1 MSRLNPVTLITG
13 AATAAGANYARALAS
28 RAQGGLI
35 LVDENDEAL
44 GQVADSLA
52 VAPERVST
60 LAFDVKDDARWTQA
74 SNFIESQYGRLDWA
88 IVHDI
93 AHAAAPAETDLVNWG
108 NERPAA
114 LDGVFHSLRSL
125 MLLMQH
131 NSQGGAIVV
140 SASAAALAA
149 DLKDPAKLGL
159 LQLMRMAAGEGA
171 HDNIRIN
178 AIVPGSAGSAE
189 APLLADLVRD
199 TGSERAALDRVAHL
213 PGRMARAAG
222 GPAQLILKLL
232 EDISHTTGATLI
244 VDGDGAL

>member
-13 AATAAGANYARALAS
+13 AATSAGAGFARALAP

-35 LVDENDEAL
+35 LVDESDEAL
-44 GQVADSLA
+44 SQVADSLA

-88 IVHDI
+88 IVHDT

-114 LDGVFHSLRSL
+114 LDGAFHSLRSL

-140 SASAAALAA
+140 SASEAALVA
-149 DLKDPAKLGL
+149 DLKDQKKLGL

-178 AIVPGSAGSAE
+178 AIAAGGAGN